1 MGFCFE
7 VVSGVKLDNGI
18 HKKILETKS
27 SCDQNVAKATTIKV
41 GEQKTWVEF
50 YISCKSTLMALHFI
64 VCFHLGLS
72 LQGLDFINLEY

>member
-1 MGFCFE
+1 MGFT
-7 VVSGVKLDNGI
+7 KQ
-18 HKKILETKS
+18 ILRQKVA
-27 SCDQNVAKATTIKV
+27 CNQNVAKATITKV

-72 LQGLDFINLEY
+72 LQGREFISLDY